1 MDLKTA
7 PRDRAVG
14 HPPIAQAPAPDLAET
29 LAEMGVRARA
39 ASAVL
44 RQASPDQRTAAI
56 TAMAKHLRNSTA
68 VVLAANAQDLA
79 AGRTAGLSPA
89 LLDRLRLDEARLDSV
104 AASLETVAA
113 IPDPLGAEIGRWTR
127 PNGLDIARVRTPIGV
142 IAVIYEARPNV
153 TADAAALCV
162 RSGNAVIL
170 RGGSEA
176 IRSSLA
182 IHAALEA
189 GLVEAGL
196 PAGAVQIVP
205 TADRDG
211 VRHILEGLNG
221 TIDLLIPRGGK
232 GLLTR
237 VKADARVAVL
247 GHLEGLVHSYIH
259 AAADPAKA
267 RALALNSKMRRVS
280 VCGALET
287 LLVDK
292 AVAPTLLPLIASD
305 LMAAGCELR
314 GDAAA
319 RAIVPTMAV
328 ATEIDWRTEYLEP
341 ILAIRVVDDLAEAV
355 DHIAVYGSG
364 HTDAIVTEDPAAAE
378 AFVAAVDSAIVLVNA
393 STQFADGGEFGFG
406 AEIGIA
412 TDRLHARG
420 PVGAEQLTTY
430 KYVVRGQGQIRP

>member
-1 MDLKTA
+1 MDLTTA
-7 PRDRAVG
+7 PHDHAVSD
-14 HPPIAQAPAPDLAET
+14 PPPTRSPEPDLAQT
-29 LAEMGVRARA
+29 LAQMGLHARA

-44 RQASPDQRTAAI
+44 RQAAPAQRTAAI
-56 TAMAKHLRNSTA
+56 LAMAKHLRASA
-68 VVLAANAQDLA
+68 AKVLAANAQDLA
-79 AGRTAGLSPA
+79 AGQAAGLSAA
-89 LLDRLRLDEARLDSV
+89 LLDRLRLDGSRLEGV
-104 AASLETVAA
+104 AASLEIVAA

-182 IHAALEA
+182 IHAALES
-189 GLVEAGL
+189 GVVEAGL
-196 PAGAVQIVP
+196 PAGVVQIVP

-221 TIDLLIPRGGK
+221 SIDLLIPRGGK

-247 GHLEGLVHSYIH
+247 GHLEGLVHTYIH
-259 AAADPAKA
+259 ADADPATA

-287 LLVDK
+287 LLVDR
-292 AVAPTLLPLIASD
+292 AIAPALLPLIASD
-305 LMAAGCELR
+305 LVEAGCELR
-314 GDAAA
+314 GDAEA
-319 RAIVPTMAV
+319 RAIVPTMAM
-328 ATEIDWRTEYLEP
+328 ATESDWRTEYLEP
-341 ILAIRVVDDLAEAV
+341 ILAVRVVNDLAQAV

-364 HTDAIVTEDPAAAE
+364 HTDSIVTEDEGAAE
-378 AFVAAVDSAIVLVNA
+378 AFIAAVDSAIVLVNA

-430 KYVVRGQGQIRP
+430 KYVVRGQGQVRP